1 MSDLKD
7 TLFRKKKNAWLKAD
21 KEAIFDFAQKYKE
34 FLHICKTE
42 RETVKFVNEYF
53 QKNKRDR
60 DFILINKNKSVA
72 LVRLSEG
79 SGMRMVT
86 SHIDTPRIDLKQNPL
101 FEDSGFGLLHTH
113 YYGGIKKYQWL
124 NIPISLHGILIKSG
138 GDIVE
143 INIGEDADDPV
154 FVMPDLL
161 PHLSKKVIDEKVVK
175 DAFDAN
181 KLNLICGSLPYSEK
195 EKDQIKLNILN
206 YLHEKYNIVEEDFI
220 SAEIQAVPAFEPRDI
235 GFDRGLIGA
244 YGQDDRICAFT
255 SLMAFFAI
263 DVSDKT
269 QVVLMVDKEEI
280 GSEGNTSAQSSF
292 IYEIAVEILKRKGLE
307 PSFANI
313 LSFFK
318 NSQCLSADVSAAV
331 NPMYKDV
338 HEADNAAFINNGVVI
353 TKFTGHGGK
362 YNSSDANTE
371 FVAKVRDNFNK
382 NNVVWQVAE
391 LGKVDEGG
399 GGTIAM
405 YIAKHNIETLDCGPG
420 LVSMHSPFEIS
431 SKADLYE
438 TYKAYKSFMTM
449 K

>member
-7 TLFRKKKNAWLKAD
+7 SLFRKKKNIWLKAD
-21 KEAIFDFAQKYKE
+21 KENIFDFAQEYKK

-42 RETVKFVNEYF
+42 RETVKFVSEYF
-53 QKNKRDR
+53 LKHKRDR
-60 DFILINKNKSVA
+60 EFMLINRNKNVA

-79 SGMRMVT
+79 FGMRMVT

-101 FEDSGFGLLHTH
+101 FEDSGFGLFHTH

-124 NIPISLHGILIKSG
+124 NIPISLHGFLIKPG

-154 FVMPDLL
+154 FVIPDLL
-161 PHLSKKVIDEKVVK
+161 PHLSKKAVDEKQVK
-175 DAFDAN
+175 EAFDAN
-181 KLNLICGSLPYSEK
+181 KLNLICGSLPYSEE

-206 YLHEKYNIVEEDFI
+206 YLHEKYKIVEEDFI

-255 SLMAFFAI
+255 SLKAFFDI

-292 IYEIAVEILKRKGLE
+292 IYEIAVEILKRKGME
-307 PSFANI
+307 PTFINI
-313 LSFFK
+313 LNFLK

-338 HEADNAAFINNGVVI
+338 HEADNAAFINNGIVI

-362 YNSSDANTE
+362 YSANDANTE
-371 FVAKVRDNFNK
+371 FVAKIRDVFNK
-382 NNVVWQVAE
+382 DKVLWQVAE

-399 GGTIAM
+399 GGTIAK
-405 YIAKHNIETLDCGPG
+405 YISKHNIETLDCGPA
-420 LVSMHSPFEIS
+420 LISMHSPFEIS

-438 TYKAYKSFMTM
+438 TYKAYKSFMAM